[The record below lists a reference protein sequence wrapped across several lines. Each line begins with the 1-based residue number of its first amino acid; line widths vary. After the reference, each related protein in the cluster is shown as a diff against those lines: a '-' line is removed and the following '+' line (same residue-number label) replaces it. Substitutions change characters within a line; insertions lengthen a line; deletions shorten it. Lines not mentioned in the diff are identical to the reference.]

1 VIAEFARY
9 AKEKLEPTGVAVSAD
24 LFGLVTSA
32 EDDLGIGQRLDL
44 MAPHLDVVCP
54 MVYPSHYGRGAYGI
68 PHPNAS
74 PYKTVF
80 IGLKAGMKRLKGTDC
95 KMRPW
100 LQDFSL
106 GGVRYGEKQ
115 VRDQIRAARD
125 NGVHEYLLW
134 NASNRYTTAALVPPR
149 GKKNKRTRSSARK
162 SAAASFPTSKG
173 TNAHG

>member
-1 VIAEFARY
+1 
-9 AKEKLEPTGVAVSAD
+9 
-24 LFGLVTSA
+24 
-32 EDDLGIGQRLDL
+32 
-44 MAPHLDVVCP
+44 

-68 PHPNAS
+68 PHPKAS

-149 GKKNKRTRSSARK
+149 GKKNKRTRKQRPQKRRRFFPHQQRNQRSWLTKFASASSAR
-162 SAAASFPTSKG
+162 AASPMAPTSRLSS
-173 TNAHG
+173 NPRSMRDRRPVRH